1 MKLGDR
7 ALPLHPRSIFAEMAL
22 LVLLSTTAMTRII
35 SVRKGP
41 SVAAG
46 NLRGVRVD
54 VKEIERLVRQCKAD
68 DPIRIVT
75 ERLTDG
81 FAVLRLKGST
91 IRNEEGAQRRRT
103 R

>member
-1 MKLGDR
+1 MKVGDR
-7 ALPLHPRSIFAEMAL
+7 ALAPLPRSIFAEMTF
-22 LVLLSTTAMTRII
+22 LVLLSTTAMTRVI
-35 SVRKGP
+35 SAGKGP
-41 SVAAG
+41 FVAAG
-46 NLRGVRVD
+46 QLRGVRVD

-68 DPIRIVT
+68 DPILIVT

-81 FAVLRLKGST
+81 FAILRLEGCT

>member
-7 ALPLHPRSIFAEMAL
+7 ALPLLPRSIFAEMAL

-35 SVRKGP
+35 SARKG
-41 SVAAG
+41 SFVAAG
-46 NLRGVRVD
+46 NFRGVRVD
-54 VKEIERLVRQCKAD
+54 VKEIERLVGQCKAD
-68 DPIRIVT
+68 DPILIVT

-81 FAVLRLKGST
+81 FAILRLEGST
-91 IRNEEGAQRRRT
+91 IRDEEGAQRRRT